1 MQDVTTF
8 PCQYVVNPQGVQLCG
23 KTPTHPTLISLG
35 TWESS
40 PGGVQTG
47 EVVQAFLCD
56 EHRDAYIAL
65 REGAQE
71 A

>member
-8 PCQYVVNPQGVQLCG
+8 TCQYVVRPQGEELCG
-23 KTPTHPTLISLG
+23 RTPTHPTLIPLG
-35 TWESS
+35 TWQSS
-40 PGGVQTG
+40 PGGAQTG
-47 EVVQAFLCD
+47 EVIRAFLCD
-56 EHRDAYIAL
+56 EHRDVVIAL